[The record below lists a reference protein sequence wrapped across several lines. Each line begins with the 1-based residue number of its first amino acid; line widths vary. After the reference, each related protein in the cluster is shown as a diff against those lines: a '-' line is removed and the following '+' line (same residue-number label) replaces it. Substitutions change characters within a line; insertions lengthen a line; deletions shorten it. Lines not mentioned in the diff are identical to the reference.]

1 MTVTLVIQLPSLR
14 CNPGCLT
21 SLYMDTVHWSRLKS
35 GNCHSYQQ
43 PSKCKVKN
51 QREENSCLE
60 RHKGQCCCLVSVP
73 LVRFMRCSLAVFAFK
88 DEQTLSAIKLTIT
101 LIRLQLKVAL

>member
-21 SLYMDTVHWSRLKS
+21 SLYMTQFIGVDLKVRQLPLIS
-35 GNCHSYQQ
+35 AAKQMQSE
-43 PSKCKVKN
+43 N

>member
-43 PSKCKVKN
+43 PSKCKVKI
-51 QREENSCLE
+51 REKKTPAWKDI
-60 RHKGQCCCLVSVP
+60 KGSVAAW
-73 LVRFMRCSLAVFAFK
+73 SLCPWYVLCVAAWLFLHSK
-88 DEQTLSAIKLTIT
+88 MN
-101 LIRLQLKVAL
+101 RLCPQ

>member
-1 MTVTLVIQLPSLR
+1 MQSE
-14 CNPGCLT
+14 
-21 SLYMDTVHWSRLKS
+21 
-35 GNCHSYQQ
+35 
-43 PSKCKVKN
+43 N